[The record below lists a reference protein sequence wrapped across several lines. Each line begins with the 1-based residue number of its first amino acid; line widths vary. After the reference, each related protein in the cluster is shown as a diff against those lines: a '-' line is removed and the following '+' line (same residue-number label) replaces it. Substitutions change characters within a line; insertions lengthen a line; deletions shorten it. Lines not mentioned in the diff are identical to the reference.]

1 MKHVLPFLLFAL
13 IAQAENWPQWRGP
26 GGNGVSAE
34 KGLPTEWSATRNIA
48 WKTEIAGRG
57 HSSPVVW
64 GKQIFLTTSL
74 ELDPIP
80 GAKAPKHMQG
90 GQVYLHPDS
99 TGGNRAH
106 RLIVLAVDAQ
116 SGEVQWQQTAFEG
129 RVYDDRH
136 KKNTYATPTPV
147 TDGKAVYVSF
157 ESQGLYAYS
166 LDGQLK
172 WKTSLGPI
180 GTVGMGPASSPV
192 LFENLVLVLC
202 DQEEGGGSFLAAL
215 SAKVGKLVWKV
226 ARQEAA
232 NWSTP
237 SLVYNGTQPVVV
249 APGMTNTIA
258 YDPRNGKELWR
269 TKGVVGNTVPS
280 IVSGLGMVFPS
291 AGYPDKR
298 VYGIKTDGS
307 PVWSYEK
314 GTAYVPSPILYG
326 DYLYIPTDRGLL
338 TCLEARTG
346 KLIYEGKRVPKPAT
360 FSASPVAFDGK
371 IFLTSEDGETFIIQ
385 AGPEHQILGSN
396 ALDEAAHASPAIANG
411 RLYIRTASHLWAV
424 AAKEPR

>member
-1 MKHVLPFLLFAL
+1 MKPILPLLFFAL

-34 KGLPTEWSATRNIA
+34 KGLPAKWSATENIA
-48 WKTEIAGRG
+48 WKTEIPGRG

-64 GKQIFLTTSL
+64 GQRIFLTSSL

-80 GAKAPKHMQG
+80 GAKAPKHMQE
-90 GQVYLHPDS
+90 GQEFRHPDA
-99 TGGNRAH
+99 GGGDRAH
-106 RLIVLAVDAQ
+106 RLIVLAVDAR
-116 SGEVQWQQTAFEG
+116 SGKVQWQQTAYEG

-157 ESQGLYAYS
+157 ESQGIYAYT
-166 LDGQLK
+166 LDGKLK

-192 LFENLVLVLC
+192 LFEDLVLLLC
-202 DQEEGGGSFLAAL
+202 DQEEGEGSFLAAL
-215 SAKVGKLVWKV
+215 SAKDGKVVWKV
-226 ARQEAA
+226 ARHEAA

-237 SLVYNGTQPVVV
+237 SIVHNGAQAVLV
-249 APGMTNTIA
+249 APGMANTIA
-258 YDPRNGKELWR
+258 YDPRSGKELWR

-280 IVSGLGMVFPS
+280 IVSGLGMIFPS

-307 PVWSYEK
+307 LVWSYEK

-326 DYLYIPTDRGLL
+326 DYLYVTSDRGLL

-371 IFLTSEDGETFIIQ
+371 IFLTSEDGETFVIQ
-385 AGPEHQILGSN
+385 AGPEHQVVGSN
-396 ALDEAAHASPAIANG
+396 SLDEAAYASPAIANG
-411 RLYIRTASHLWAV
+411 RLYFRTVGHLWAV
-424 AAKEPR
+424 GQ

>member
-1 MKHVLPFLLFAL
+1 MKYILPLLIFATL
-13 IAQAENWPQWRGP
+13 AQAENWPQWRGP

-34 KGLPTEWSATRNIA
+34 KGLPGEWSATRNIA
-48 WKTEIAGRG
+48 WKADIPGRG

-64 GKQIFLTTSL
+64 GGRIFLTTSL
-74 ELDPIP
+74 ELDPIA
-80 GAKAPKHMQG
+80 GAKAPRHMQEG
-90 GQVYLHPDS
+90 SEFKHPDS
-99 TGGNRAH
+99 TGGDRAH

-116 SGEVQWQQTAFEG
+116 SGKVQWQQTAYEG

-157 ESQGLYAYS
+157 ESQGVYAYTP
-166 LDGQLK
+166 GGKLK
-172 WKTSLGPI
+172 WKASLGSI

-192 LFENLVLVLC
+192 LFGDLVLVLC
-202 DQEEGGGSFLAAL
+202 DQEEGEGSFLAAL
-215 SAKVGKLVWKV
+215 SAKDGKIAWKV
-226 ARQEAA
+226 ERKEAA

-237 SLVYNGTQPVVV
+237 GIVYNGSQPMLV
-249 APGMTNTIA
+249 APGMKNTIA

-269 TKGVVGNTVPS
+269 AKGVVGNTVPS
-280 IVSGLGMVFPS
+280 IVSGLGMIFPS

-298 VYGIKTDGS
+298 VYGIKVDGTLA
-307 PVWSYEK
+307 WSYEK

-326 DYLYIPTDRGLL
+326 DYLYITSDRGLL

-371 IFLTSEDGETFIIQ
+371 IFLTSEEGETFIIQ
-385 AGPEHQILGSN
+385 AGPEHAVLGSN
-396 ALDEAAHASPAIANG
+396 SLDEAAHASPAIANG

-424 AAKEPR
+424 AGR

>member
-1 MKHVLPFLLFAL
+1 MKPMLACLLFAL
-13 IAQAENWPQWRGP
+13 AAQAENWPQWRGP

-34 KGLPTEWSATRNIA
+34 KGLPSEWSATRNIA
-48 WKTEIAGRG
+48 WKAEIPGRG

-74 ELDPIP
+74 ELDPIQ
-80 GAKAPKHMQG
+80 GAKAPKHMQE
-90 GQVYLHPDS
+90 GQEFRHPDS
-99 TGGNRAH
+99 AGADRAH

-116 SGEVQWQQTAFEG
+116 SGKIQWQQTAYEG

-157 ESQGLYAYS
+157 ESQGIFAYTP
-166 LDGQLK
+166 GGKLK

-192 LFENLVLVLC
+192 LFEDLVLVLC
-202 DQEEGGGSFLAAL
+202 DQEEGADSFLAAL
-215 SAKVGKLVWKV
+215 SAKDGTVVWKV
-226 ARQEAA
+226 ARKEAA

-237 SLVYNGTQPVVV
+237 SIVYNGSQPMLV

-258 YDPRNGKELWR
+258 YDPRSGKELWR

-280 IVSGLGMVFPS
+280 IVSGLGMIFPS

-298 VYGIKTDGS
+298 VYGIRNDGTLA
-307 PVWSYEK
+307 WSYEK

-326 DYLYIPTDRGLL
+326 DYLYVPTDRGLL
-338 TCLEARTG
+338 TCLDARTG
-346 KLIYEGKRVPKPAT
+346 KLVYEGKRVPKPAT

-385 AGPEHQILGSN
+385 AGPEHVVLGSN
-396 ALDEAAHASPAIANG
+396 TLDEAAHASPAIANG

-424 AAKEPR
+424 AANPGR

>member
-1 MKHVLPFLLFAL
+1 MKQLLPLLFFAL
-13 IAQAENWPQWRGP
+13 IAHAENWPQWRGP

-48 WKTEIAGRG
+48 WKADIPGRG

-64 GKQIFLTTSL
+64 GNQIFLTTSL

-80 GAKAPKHMQG
+80 GAKAPKHMQE
-90 GQVYLHPDS
+90 GQEFKHPDAS
-99 TGGNRAH
+99 GGDRAH
-106 RLIVLAVDAQ
+106 RLIVLAVDAK
-116 SGEVQWQQTAFEG
+116 SGKMQWQQTAYEG

-157 ESQGLYAYS
+157 ESQGVYAYS
-166 LDGQLK
+166 PDGKLK

-202 DQEEGGGSFLAAL
+202 DQEEGEGSFLAAL
-215 SAKVGKLVWKV
+215 SAKDGKIVWKV

-237 SLVYNGTQPVVV
+237 IIVYNGAQPILV
-249 APGMTNTIA
+249 APGMKNTIA
-258 YDPRNGKELWR
+258 YDPRSGKELWR

-280 IVSGLGMVFPS
+280 IVSGLGMIFPS

-298 VYGIKTDGS
+298 VYGIKLDGT

-326 DYLYIPTDRGLL
+326 DYLYITSDRGLL
-338 TCLEARTG
+338 TCLDARTG

-360 FSASPVAFDGK
+360 FSASPVAFDNR
-371 IFLTSEDGETFIIQ
+371 IFLTSEEGETFIIQ
-385 AGPEHQILGSN
+385 AGPEHAVLGSN
-396 ALDEAAHASPAIANG
+396 TLDEAAHASPAIANG

-424 AAKEPR
+424 AAK

>member
-1 MKHVLPFLLFAL
+1 MKHILPLLIFAMG
-13 IAQAENWPQWRGP
+13 AHAENWPQWRGP

-34 KGLPTEWSATRNIA
+34 KGLPSEWSATRNIA
-48 WKTEIAGRG
+48 WKADIPGRG

-74 ELDPIP
+74 ELDTIP
-80 GAKAPKHMQG
+80 GAKAPKHMQEG
-90 GQVYLHPDS
+90 EEFRHPDS
-99 TGGNRAH
+99 AGSHRAH
-106 RLIVLAVDAQ
+106 RLVVLAVDAP
-116 SGEVQWQQTAFEG
+116 SGKIQWQNTAYEG

-157 ESQGLYAYS
+157 ESQGVYAYTP
-166 LDGQLK
+166 DGKLK

-192 LFENLVLVLC
+192 LFGDLVLVLC
-202 DQEEGGGSFLAAL
+202 DQEEGEGSFLAAL
-215 SAKVGKLVWKV
+215 SAKDGKLAWKV
-226 ARQEAA
+226 ERKEAA

-237 SLVYNGTQPVVV
+237 SIVQNGSQPMLV
-249 APGMTNTIA
+249 APGMKNTIA

-280 IVSGLGMVFPS
+280 IVSGLGMIFPS

-298 VYGIKTDGS
+298 VYGITMDGS
-307 PVWSYEK
+307 LAWSYEK

-371 IFLTSEDGETFIIQ
+371 IFLTSEEGETFIIQ
-385 AGPEHQILGSN
+385 AGPEHAVLGSN
-396 ALDEAAHASPAIANG
+396 TLDEAAHASPAIANG

-424 AAKEPR
+424 AAK